1 MLSVESYL
9 KDPCGTLSIPYWK
22 HKKTVIPENM
32 KIIHEKDFIKRNF
45 NDYNDEPY
53 FRLYH
58 NMKNI
63 EHETVKDV
71 EIISGISDINEF
83 VRLINASYIDLSV
96 TAEQLEDYK
105 NTSVFCSELWIL
117 LKKKSSGEI
126 VAGGIAD
133 YDRECGELI
142 LEWIQVIPTFRGQG
156 YGKTVVNSLLSKME
170 GIAKFAT
177 VSGKINNPTDPERLY
192 RSCGFIGND
201 IWHILTKKGR

>member
-1 MLSVESYL
+1 MLSLNSYL
-9 KDPCGTLSIPYWK
+9 KNPCGTLSIPYWK

-32 KIIHEKDFIKRNF
+32 KIVHEKEYFKESF

-63 EHETVKDV
+63 EQETVKDV

-83 VRLINASYIDLSV
+83 VQLINASYDDLSV
-96 TAEQLEDYK
+96 TVEQLEGYRE
-105 NTSVFCSELWIL
+105 TPVFFSELWIL
-117 LKKKSSGEI
+117 LKEKDSGTVI
-126 VAGGIAD
+126 AGGIAD

-142 LEWIQVIPTFRGQG
+142 LEWIQVIPAYRGKG
-156 YGKTVVNSLLSKME
+156 YGKTVVNSLLSKMI
-170 GIAKFAT
+170 GTAKFAT
-177 VSGKINNPTDPERLY
+177 VSGKVNNPTDPENLY
-192 RSCGFIGND
+192 RNCGFTGDD

>member
-1 MLSVESYL
+1 MLSLNSYL
-9 KDPCGTLSIPYWK
+9 KNPCGTLSIPYWK

-32 KIIHEKDFIKRNF
+32 KIVHEKDYFKGDF

-63 EHETVKDV
+63 EHETVNDV
-71 EIISGISDINEF
+71 EILSGISDINEF
-83 VRLINASYIDLSV
+83 VWLINRSYVDLSV

-105 NTSVFCSELWIL
+105 NTPVFCSELWIL
-117 LKKKSSGEI
+117 LKKKNSGEI

-133 YDRECGELI
+133 YDRECRELI
-142 LEWIQVIPTFRGQG
+142 LEWIQVIPTYRGKG

-170 GIAKFAT
+170 GIAEFAT
-177 VSGKINNPTDPERLY
+177 VSGKVNNPTDPEGLY
-192 RSCGFIGND
+192 RRCGFTGDD
-201 IWHILTKKGR
+201 IWHILTKKRR